1 MSIRRRVEDAI
12 ELYKL
17 NRFEGALLCALVAAA
32 ATARKEEP
40 NKNVGDRECFEA
52 FLAGGAFQRIGAVEF
67 RGKLHTIPHIF
78 YKWLRCE
85 LVHEGGVPMDIEFV
99 GEKSSGML
107 SLRAG
112 GAPSYVLQLGHGW
125 LFEILHLVKTS
136 KANEDEFACQG
147 GEPTAISYPLKRA
160 AHW

>member
-1 MSIRRRVEDAI
+1 MSIRRRVEDAV

-32 ATARKEEP
+32 ATARKEQP
-40 NKNVGDRECFEA
+40 NKNVGDRECFEE
-52 FLAGGAFQRIGAVEF
+52 FLAKGPFQRIGGVEF

-85 LVHEGGVPMDIEFV
+85 LVHEGGVPIDIEFV
-99 GEKSSGML
+99 GDESSGVL

-112 GAPSYVLQLGHGW
+112 GAPSYVLKLSHGW
-125 LFEILHLVKTS
+125 LFEIMHLVKTS
-136 KANEDEFACQG
+136 SVNEDEL
-147 GEPTAISYPLKRA
+147 TS
-160 AHW
+160 